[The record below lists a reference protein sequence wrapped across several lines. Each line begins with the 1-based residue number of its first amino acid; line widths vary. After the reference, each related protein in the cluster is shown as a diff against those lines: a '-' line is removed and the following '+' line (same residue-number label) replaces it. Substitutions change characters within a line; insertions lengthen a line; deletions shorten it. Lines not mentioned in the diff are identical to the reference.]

1 MPTKQNIDNSV
12 RRPTSIH
19 VAAVHGTSDRPRP
32 TLLETIR
39 FSSSKVALVRPPR
52 FSTQSQKELVEQLT
66 LLVDEQVRSRGQLST
81 SFRSREASTQ
91 TQFATD
97 AERLTQEYERDR
109 EQTETAHQQQITE
122 IRQQYDT
129 ASHHLAFLQAE
140 LTERAQTKRQDALA
154 KTKVLWEKS
163 YQHAQST
170 CESEK
175 THPDQKLAALQTQC
189 DAGWRVLAS
198 RRDLLHQALRRQGC
212 EPDEIPI
219 VLQGQV
225 QGVPWD
231 SYRMAAHRAEQA
243 QAAAQHPFWARMS
256 RWPGLIFAQILA
268 MAMFFFLLGWL
279 TGTPLTTQLN
289 SITGLITLASCLL
302 GVGSAF
308 LYRWLLMPLARM
320 QMLRRYPVFSQAC
333 ADARSSLDAAI
344 AGVQSERDQ
353 QHARSEAIRDQA
365 TSAADAIRDQ
375 TKQRLLDE
383 YQNVT
388 QAAAVKFRQR
398 RESAK
403 ETCDQRLEALENAHP
418 LKLQQIEQAFAETS
432 ERLQQR
438 KLARLAA
445 SQDVYDEKWKHLE
458 IRWKTGIAD
467 FVSAVDTMNLF
478 CAERFPSWNSIDW
491 NTWQP
496 SLDTAPALRFGS
508 YKFSLKLLES
518 GLPADARLN
527 SDRTEFTIPAVISFP
542 DCPSL
547 LLKTPGAGRD
557 QAAQALQ
564 NVMLRLLTSM
574 PPGKVRYTIIDPLGL
589 GQTFSAFMH
598 LADYD
603 ERLVNSRI
611 WTEAAHINQRLTDL
625 TEHMEKVIQTYLRN
639 EFESIQEYN
648 QHAGEVAEPFH
659 ILVIANFP
667 ANFTEE
673 SARRLVSI
681 ATSGARCGVYTLLCV
696 DTSLKLPR
704 NFALS
709 DLEGQAA
716 TLQWSGQD
724 FFWEDPLLAPLPLS
738 LDQPPPDADFTTAV
752 KAVGELAQHANRVEV
767 PFTTVGVPP
776 DAWWQA
782 DSRHGL
788 EVPLGRAGATKL
800 QSMHLGSGTSQHV
813 LVAGKTGSGKSTLMH
828 ALITNLSIRYAPQEI
843 EFYLIDFKKGV
854 EFKPYAT
861 WSLPHA
867 KVIAIESEREF
878 GLSVL
883 LRLDEELKHRGN
895 LFREHGVQDVPG
907 FRHASPH
914 TPLPRVLLIIDEF
927 QELFVVDDKIAS
939 QASLLLDR
947 LVRQGR
953 AFGIHILL
961 GSQTLA
967 GAYSLARSTLGQMAV
982 RIALQC
988 SEGDSHLIL
997 SEENT
1002 AARLLGRP
1010 GEAIYNDAN
1019 GLLEGNHPFQIVWL
1033 PDQEREHYLQQIGE
1047 LARSRGL
1054 APTQPVIFEG
1064 NIPAEAPRNPRL
1076 QAALESSVTDRSQVG
1091 RTWLGS
1097 AVAIKDPTS
1106 IQFIRGGGSNL
1117 LVVGQH
1123 HKLAIGTLST
1133 AIVGLLATSPHE
1145 PSVEVDDT
1153 STGEVP
1159 AFYVFDGTPPGEPH
1173 SDTWA
1178 RFSAHLPVTSRIVTP
1193 RQARET
1199 IDELDHLTKQ
1209 RMANPNARAAPI
1221 YVILFDLARFR
1232 DLRKE
1237 ESYSFSSFDEGDA
1250 PAPDKQFAHLLREG
1264 PAHGIHCLIWSDTFN
1279 NVQRWFDRQHLR
1291 DLEMRVLFPM
1301 SPSDSS
1307 NLMDSPAAA
1316 QLGTNRA
1323 IFYSEQTGT
1332 AEKFRPYS
1340 LPDDDWLTWVKQQ
1353 LRQRIRSSPA
1363 G

>member
-1 MPTKQNIDNSV
+1 MS
-12 RRPTSIH
+12 
-19 VAAVHGTSDRPRP
+19 
-32 TLLETIR
+32 
-39 FSSSKVALVRPPR
+39 PPR

-66 LLVDEQVRSRGQLST
+66 QLVREQVQASQQLST
-81 SFRSREASTQ
+81 SFRSRETSTQ
-91 TQFATD
+91 TQFTAD
-97 AERLTQEYERDR
+97 DDRLSENYQRDR
-109 EQTETAHQQQITE
+109 EQIETAHQQQIKE

-129 ASHHLAFLQAE
+129 ESHHLAYLQAE
-140 LTERAQTKRQDALA
+140 LTERAQAKRQEAVSQNKDQ
-154 KTKVLWEKS
+154 WEHSCK
-163 YQHAQST
+163 QAQLIY
-170 CESEK
+170 EREK
-175 THPDQKLAALQTQC
+175 TDPDQKLAAMQAQC
-189 DAGWRVLAS
+189 DAGWRALTS
-198 RRDLLHQALRRQGC
+198 QSDELLQALLRQGSDA
-212 EPDEIPI
+212 DEIPTGLEGR
-219 VLQGQV
+219 LQGT
-225 QGVPWD
+225 PWD
-231 SYRMAAHRAEQA
+231 SYRDAARRAEQA
-243 QAAAQHPFWARMS
+243 QASVQHPLCARLS
-256 RWPGLIFAQILA
+256 RWPVLMLVQLLA
-268 MAMFFFLLGWL
+268 MTAFFLLLGWL
-279 TGTPLTTQLN
+279 TKRPLTTQLDW
-289 SITGLITLASCLL
+289 IVGLITLGSCIL
-302 GVGSAF
+302 GICTAC
-308 LYRWLLMPLARM
+308 LYRFMLMPLARM
-320 QMLRRYPVFSQAC
+320 QMLRRYPVFAQAC
-333 ADARSSLDAAI
+333 ADARISLDTAI
-344 AGVQSERDQ
+344 AAVQSQRDQ
-353 QHARSEAIRDQA
+353 QHAQSANNRDQA
-365 TSAADAIRDQ
+365 LSAANAWRAQ
-375 TKQRLLDE
+375 HEQRLHDE
-383 YQNVT
+383 YQNAT
-388 QAAAVKFRQR
+388 QAAAVKFRLR
-398 RESAK
+398 REAALEK
-403 ETCDQRLEALENAHP
+403 RDQILESLENAHP
-418 LKLQQIEQAFAETS
+418 LRLQQIEQTFTTAS

-445 SQDVYDEKWKHLE
+445 SQDVYDEKWKDLE
-458 IRWKTGIAD
+458 LRWQTGMAD
-467 FVSAVDTMNLF
+467 FIAAVDTMNVF
-478 CAERFPSWNSIDW
+478 CTEQFPPWESIDW
-491 NTWQP
+491 TTWQP
-496 SLDTAPALRFGS
+496 PLDPAPAIRFGS
-508 YKFSLKLLES
+508 YEFLLKRLEC
-518 GLPADARLN
+518 GLPQDPRLHIE
-527 SDRTEFTIPAVISFP
+527 RTEFTIPAVMSFP

-547 LLKTPGAGRD
+547 LLKAPGAGRD

-574 PPGKVRYTIIDPLGL
+574 PAGKVRYTIIDPIGL

-611 WTEAAHINQRLTDL
+611 WTEATHINQRLTDL

-639 EFESIQEYN
+639 EFESIQQYN
-648 QHAGEVAEPFH
+648 QHAGEIAEPFH
-659 ILVIANFP
+659 ILVVANFP

-704 NFALS
+704 NFSLA

-724 FFWEDPLLAPLPLS
+724 FFWEDPLLAPLPLT
-738 LDQPPPDADFTTAV
+738 LDQPPLDANFTAAV
-752 KAVGELAQHANRVEV
+752 KAVGKFAQHANRVEV
-767 PFTTVGVPP
+767 PFTTVAVPQ
-776 DAWWQA
+776 DTWWQA

-800 QSMHLGSGTSQHV
+800 QSMQLGSGTSQHV
-813 LVAGKTGSGKSTLMH
+813 LIAGKTGSGKSTLMH
-828 ALITNLSIRYAPQEI
+828 ALIINLSIRYAPQEI

-883 LRLDEELKHRGN
+883 IRLDEELKRRGN
-895 LFREHGVQDVPG
+895 LFREHGVQDMPG
-907 FRHASPH
+907 FRQACPAA
-914 TPLPRVLLIIDEF
+914 PLPRVLLIVDEF

-1033 PDQEREHYLQQIGE
+1033 PDDEREHYLQQIGE
-1047 LARSRGL
+1047 LARQRSL
-1054 APTQPVIFEG
+1054 APTQTVIFEG
-1064 NIPAEAPRNPRL
+1064 NIPAAPARNQPL
-1076 QAALESSVTDRSQVG
+1076 QAALECSTIDPSQVS

-1117 LVVGQH
+1117 LLVGQH
-1123 HKLAIGTLST
+1123 HKLAIGTLTT
-1133 AIVGLLATSPHE
+1133 AIIGLLATRPPA
-1145 PSVEVDDT
+1145 PSVTTHDT
-1153 STGEVP
+1153 PAAEVP
-1159 AFYVFDGTPPGEPH
+1159 AFYVFDGTPPGEIH
-1173 SDTWA
+1173 SETWA
-1178 RFSAHLPVTSRIVTP
+1178 HFAAHLPVASRIVTP
-1193 RQARET
+1193 QQTRET
-1199 IDELDHLTKQ
+1199 IAELDRLTQ
-1209 RMANPNARAAPI
+1209 HRIANPNAQAAPV

-1237 ESYSFSSFDEGDA
+1237 ESYSFSSFEEDDT
-1250 PAPDKQFAHLLREG
+1250 PATDKQFAHLLREG
-1264 PAHGIHCLIWSDTFN
+1264 PSQGIHCLIWADTFN
-1279 NVQRWFDRQHLR
+1279 NVQRWLDRQHLR
-1291 DLEMRVLFPM
+1291 DIEMRVLFPM
-1301 SPSDSS
+1301 SPADSS

-1316 QLGTNRA
+1316 QLGANRA

-1340 LPDDDWLTWVKQQ
+1340 LPDDEWLTWVKHQ
-1353 LRQRIRSSPA
+1353 LRQRSDASSVN
-1363 G
+1363 